1 MPNNESI
8 TVQNETISFNAG
20 DSSKYIANERENIK
34 TDLIKI
40 TKDKLENILLK
51 FLDNLKLRISWA
63 TPFSIFISTLTTLL
77 TADFKDFFIGKDI
90 WHAIFLI
97 CTLLSGIWLIVNII
111 RLITSWKKSS
121 IDFLI
126 NKISNVEKEEKA

>member
-8 TVQNETISFNAG
+8 TVQNGTISFNAG

-77 TADFKDFFIGKDI
+77 TAEFKDFFIGKDI